1 MMFGGKRNL
10 WVAQTL
16 GVSTVLCLV
25 AVVGLHRASA
35 QATGPLKL
43 GVLTDMSSLY
53 ADNGGQ
59 GTVVA
64 AQMAIDD
71 FGGGGLCRE
80 KAGKGGGHPNRARRR
95 GGGVRRLRRH
105 ENGGG

>member
-43 GVLTDMSSLY
+43 GVLTDLSSLY

-71 FGGGGLCRE
+71 FGGGGLGPGIAVTSAE
-80 KAGKGGGHPNRARRR
+80 PPNKTAVATGSSPPRRPA
-95 GGGVRRLRRH
+95 
-105 ENGGG
+105 